1 MTPAAA
7 RRVLVVD
14 DDRDFAD
21 SLRNLLTLEG
31 YEVAT
36 AYSAPKAEEVIE
48 DFDAQVAIL
57 DYRLGQANGLDLVA
71 PLTRRRPELACIIST
86 AYGEID
92 TAIQALRH
100 KAYDYLQKP
109 LRTEEFMATLER
121 CFDML
126 RVERDKQAAA
136 REMHRLNEELEARV
150 GERTEALR
158 AAQDELMRKE
168 RLAAVGQVTATVGH
182 DLRGPLATIRSTLFL
197 LDERLRGKDLG
208 VEHALDRL
216 DRSIL
221 RCEEII
227 GDLLDYTRL
236 RQLERIPT
244 SLDSWLGHLLDE
256 ESLPADVTLRRDLAS
271 GAELAIDRNRLRRA
285 VCNVLKNACQAMLD
299 DAPSE
304 VTIDR
309 KTLTVTSTLKDG
321 RVEIE
326 VADTGPGIPT
336 DQLREIFQPLYT
348 TKAYGVGLGLPLV
361 EQVMRQH
368 GGGLELSSEEGRGT
382 SAILWL
388 PAQTSR

>member
-309 KTLTVTSTLKDG
+309 KTLSVRPGTL
-321 RVEIE
+321 
-326 VADTGPGIPT
+326 
-336 DQLREIFQPLYT
+336 
-348 TKAYGVGLGLPLV
+348 
-361 EQVMRQH
+361 
-368 GGGLELSSEEGRGT
+368 
-382 SAILWL
+382 
-388 PAQTSR
+388 